1 MNESIVRALSG
12 IVYIALLLG
21 ATLYSPGSFMVLFG
35 VFMMIAIGEFC
46 RLTGIKM
53 ILPLVAG
60 LLFLGLFV
68 FVIPNEST
76 SANLSLSV
84 GSVFIGILLLED
96 LFSKRPSA
104 QKNNIVKAAQLIGYV
119 IFPFILIIKFS
130 LISMHQGGHYIGT
143 TYYPIMVIGAFV
155 IIWTNDTFAYIVG
168 KAIGKHKLFERISPK
183 KTIEGF
189 LGGMVFALAAA
200 YILSIYFDVLTP
212 AHWMASAVILVIFG
226 TLGDLVESKFK
237 RSAGVKDSG
246 NIMPGHGGI
255 LDRLDSII
263 FAIPFLFLYFQ
274 IIYYVS

>member
-46 RLTGIKM
+46 RLAGIKM
-53 ILPLVAG
+53 MLPLITGIA
-60 LLFLGLFV
+60 FLGLFV
-68 FVIPNEST
+68 FVIPNDSA
-76 SANLSLSV
+76 SANLCLSL
-84 GSVFIGILLLED
+84 GSVLIGILLLED

-119 IFPFILIIKFS
+119 IFPFLLIIKFPF
-130 LISMHQGGHYIGT
+130 LFEGKYDI
-143 TYYPIMVIGAFV
+143 VIYSIVGAFI

-189 LGGMVFALAAA
+189 LGGMLFAITAG
-200 YILSIYFDVLTP
+200 YIISIYHDFLSP

-237 RSAGVKDSG
+237 RTAGVKDSG